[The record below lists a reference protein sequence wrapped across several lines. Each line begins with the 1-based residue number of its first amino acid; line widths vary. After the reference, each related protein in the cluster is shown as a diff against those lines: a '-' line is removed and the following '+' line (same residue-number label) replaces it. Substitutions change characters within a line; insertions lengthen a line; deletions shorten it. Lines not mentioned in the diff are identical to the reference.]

1 MKINLKHH
9 KHTKFYLIERQRIRE
24 RKLIRLRRKKN
35 YWQKISRRQNL
46 GVSKWDLNQR
56 KRLIKDFW
64 DYQKIKAPKKLS
76 LISNPEEMLSF
87 INQLSRAYEAR
98 RKVFI
103 RLKQVKNISGDGLII
118 LLSNVAQFK
127 SAKIDFNGDFP
138 KDAIVNRKLQETS
151 FYDAIYDKNYL
162 SNGNYDLTKN
172 DIFTHAQK
180 NVDAD
185 LTASLIEENAPFLW
199 GEKRRSMGLQR
210 IFIELMQNTN
220 NHASH
225 TLGDK
230 LWWLNVTRKH
240 DPKTL
245 CFSFIDYG
253 MGIFKSL
260 SSKSP
265 KDKFYGW
272 ISKVL
277 PLFNPDDHAIL
288 LEAMLQGKFHKTVTG
303 KYYRGK
309 GLPGIYNQLM
319 KHSISN
325 LIILTNDVYADVKNM
340 KYVKLDNTLEGTF
353 VYFEVNEECN
363 NLPIISDNE

>member
-1 MKINLKHH
+1 MKTSNKPTKSFILK
-9 KHTKFYLIERQRIRE
+9 RQRVKE
-24 RKLIRLRRKKN
+24 NKLLRLRRKKI
-35 YWQKISRRQNL
+35 YWIKIKRRQNI
-46 GVSKWDLNQR
+46 GISKLELKQR
-56 KRLIKDFW
+56 KRLLTDFW
-64 DYQKIKAPKKLS
+64 DYKKIKAPKHLS
-76 LISNPEEMLSF
+76 LINNPEEMLKF
-87 INQLSRAYEAR
+87 INQLSRCYETR
-98 RKVFI
+98 NKVFI
-103 RLKQVKNISGDGLII
+103 RLKQVKNITGDGLII

-138 KDAIVNRKLQETS
+138 KDSKVNHRLQETS

-162 SNGNYDLTKN
+162 NNGNYDLTKN

-240 DPKTL
+240 NPKTL

-253 MGIFKSL
+253 RGIFNSL

-277 PLFNPDDHAIL
+277 PFFDPEDHTAL

-309 GLPGIYNQLM
+309 GLPGIYNQLI
-319 KHSISN
+319 KKSISN
-325 LIILTNDVYADVKNM
+325 LIILTNDIYADVKNM
-340 KYVKLDNTLEGTF
+340 NFVKLNNTLEGTF

-363 NLPIISDNE
+363 NLPIIESHGYNI